1 MDMFISVMC
10 RRVNLEYEKDVEHM
24 GLTTYRF
31 IPPLNDMG
39 SHEDT
44 DTNARNPANSCYCM
58 KDQGFSCLKSGVINL
73 EPCKRTPALPKGAPI
88 ALSNP
93 HFYQADPSFLSA
105 VSGLSPDKEKHQFY
119 VDVVPQFGFP
129 LAIRPRFQL
138 NAIIRKDEDIEMMR
152 YTNILYPQITI
163 FHTLRYFVDE
173 LVLPFL
179 WLQDG
184 FSEPSI
190 EMANAIE
197 FGLSAPVKLSI
208 LGGVGLLV
216 VGGGLLVA
224 ALGWGIGVR
233 RQGGWGITHDS

>member
-1 MDMFISVMC
+1 M
-10 RRVNLEYEKDVEHM
+10 
-24 GLTTYRF
+24 
-31 IPPLNDMG
+31 
-39 SHEDT
+39 
-44 DTNARNPANSCYCM
+44 AAW
-58 KDQGFSCLKSGVINL
+58 
-73 EPCKRTPALPKGAPI
+73 
-88 ALSNP
+88 
-93 HFYQADPSFLSA
+93 
-105 VSGLSPDKEKHQFY
+105 KHLFY

-190 EMANAIE
+190 EIANAIE

-208 LGGVGLLV
+208 LGGSCLLV
-216 VGGGLLVA
+216 VRGGLPEFQKHE
-224 ALGWGIGVR
+224 ICPE
-233 RQGGWGITHDS
+233 S